1 MIFSPLDNSL
11 EIIAILVTEWL
22 VWRNFKRR
30 SPATYYVETNFIGQ
44 LHDEYSRIIKKVVDL
59 FLFHEFSY
67 DKNVIIKIVPVWY
80 IFAEMF
86 SLWKMFQSWNIYRL
100 SNWIHFAENWLQL
113 NLYHRNTILVHKRI
127 AYVKFMLGFDW
138 VVMFSKNSLKIPKG

>member
-1 MIFSPLDNSL
+1 
-11 EIIAILVTEWL
+11 
-22 VWRNFKRR
+22 
-30 SPATYYVETNFIGQ
+30 
-44 LHDEYSRIIKKVVDL
+44 L